1 MDEPRLKRL
10 AERLGPPQEGKS
22 PGTNL
27 RCYPAPRPPGIKTL
41 IRLSKRRIA
50 CQQEI
55 MLATKNISSNLNSH
69 SSLPGGDHSSPT
81 RSMHGHTIIRLTT
94 IQVYSSPAGR
104 VRSRKSR
111 ASET

>member
-10 AERLGPPQEGKS
+10 AQRLARPQGVKCPE
-22 PGTNL
+22 TYL
-27 RCYPAPRPPGIKTL
+27 RYPAPRPPGIKTP
-41 IRLSKRRIA
+41 IRLSKRGIA

-104 VRSRKSR
+104 VRSGK
-111 ASET
+111 

>member
-10 AERLGPPQEGKS
+10 AERLARPQEVKCRE
-22 PGTNL
+22 TYL
-27 RCYPAPRPPGIKTL
+27 RCPAPRPPGVKTPT
-41 IRLSKRRIA
+41 RPSKRRIA

-104 VRSRKSR
+104 VRSGKSR

>member
-1 MDEPRLKRL
+1 MGEPRSKRL
-10 AERLGPPQEGKS
+10 AERLARPQEVKCRQ
-22 PGTNL
+22 TYL
-27 RCYPAPRPPGIKTL
+27 RYPARRPPGIKTP

-81 RSMHGHTIIRLTT
+81 RSIHRHTIIRLTT

-104 VRSRKSR
+104 VRSGKSR

>member
-1 MDEPRLKRL
+1 MDDHRLKRL
-10 AERLGPPQEGKS
+10 AQRLARPQEVKYRE
-22 PGTNL
+22 TYL
-27 RCYPAPRPPGIKTL
+27 RYPAPRPPGIKTP

-81 RSMHGHTIIRLTT
+81 RSMHGHTIMRLTT
-94 IQVYSSPAGR
+94 IQVCSSPAGR
-104 VRSRKSR
+104 VRSGKSR
-111 ASET
+111 ASR